1 MPTEDGSIVIRATI
15 DDKDAEKKLKS
26 LNSQID
32 RLEEKINK
40 TQAKRSPLAEQA
52 LELGAALDA
61 AKQKLYE
68 MQSAGTGAHVS
79 AAQLTAQKENVAALQ
94 AQYNAVQS
102 QVERYDKQLKDANFD
117 LEYAKQQAGELHRQ
131 LARTGPAAEKMAAAM
146 DRAQKSAKRF
156 GGRLREVL
164 RSALIFTVI
173 SQGLASFRDWMG
185 KVIRTNAEAQE
196 AFAKLKGALL
206 TLAQPLVEV
215 IIPALTAFVNGLTRI
230 VTVVAQLVSRLFG
243 KTISQSQE
251 AAKGL
256 YEETEAL
263 ESVGGA
269 AEEAAGSLAG
279 FDEINTIQTE
289 NASISGGGMGGI
301 EADFSA
307 VESLSAMEQYKKKID
322 EFTVYLSGAALVLG
336 TILFFSGVNIPLGL
350 GLMALGAAGLA
361 AEVKENWDTADGK
374 IREAINKVLLI
385 GGILLLVI
393 GLLLAFSGVKIGTGL
408 GLMAVGAAMLY
419 AEAKLNWGELSE
431 TVQNKIMEILIATG
445 EFLLTL
451 GLILALSGAAIKLGL
466 GLMAAGAVALAA
478 AAGLDWDYFKDNI
491 KRIIDDILVIV
502 GTALLALGAIFVF
515 TGVKVALGIAL
526 MALGAATLAAEA
538 ALNWNWIVTELQGSL
553 GGIMALISGFLL
565 VLGIILC
572 CTGVALPLGIALIA
586 AGAAGLVT
594 VMALNWNAILDKLK
608 EVWSSIKNWWNTYVA
623 KYFTWEYWKN
633 LGLDM
638 INGIM
643 DGLKSIFTKIGDWA
657 SGVWDSITSFFSR
670 KSVKADVNTQSGE
683 ISFQSRTQ
691 SAALALQAAPI
702 PRLAA
707 GTVVP
712 PNREFMAML
721 GDNKT
726 ETEVVSPLSTI
737 RQAMAE
743 ALEASGFGGG
753 NIEVNL
759 VVDGATLARVIVP
772 KINDMTRSAGKPV
785 LLI

>member
-15 DDKDAEKKLKS
+15 DDKDAEKKLNS

-68 MQSAGTGAHVS
+68 MQSAGAGAHVS

-206 TLAQPLVEV
+206 KLAQPLVEV
-215 IIPALTAFVNGLTRI
+215 VIPALTKFINVLTIIISAIANI
-230 VTVVAQLVSRLFG
+230 VSVLFG
-243 KTISQSQE
+243 KTIRQSQE
-251 AAKGL
+251 AAKSL
-256 YEETEAL
+256 YEETKAL

-289 NASISGGGMGGI
+289 NAGG
-301 EADFSA
+301 
-307 VESLSAMEQYKKKID
+307 
-322 EFTVYLSGAALVLG
+322 
-336 TILFFSGVNIPLGL
+336 SGVGASSSDTVAPDFQLDGMLDESQLQKILDLVKLIGSALLAWKLSSALGL
-350 GLMALGAAGLA
+350 GLKGFLGLLLSIYSLITFIQNLFDAWTGGVTWDNFLGMLTSALGLAAGLGLAFGTVAAGISLIVTGLAMLVTGFHDA
-361 AEVKENWDTADGK
+361 AENGWNLEN
-374 IREAINKVLLI
+374 LLTSI
-385 GGILLLVI
+385 AGILLTGLGISVLTGSWI
-393 GLLLAFSGVKIGTGL
+393 PLLIAGIASLLLAWTTATGHGEELIEGLKTAFQGFLDFFTNLFSGDIDSAVAALGDIFGGLKTAVGAVIDGVRDTFLSFLDWLDEKTGGRLSGIIDFFKGLFTTLFDDIKKTFGNIMDAVEEIFGGIVNFIAGVFTQDWDRAWEGVKSIFSGVWNGIVSVLEG
-408 GLMAVGAAMLY
+408 AVNLVIQGI
-419 AEAKLNWGELSE
+419 NWLIS
-431 TVQNKIMEILIATG
+431 QINKIS
-445 EFLLTL
+445 FTL
-451 GLILALSGAAIKLGL
+451 P
-466 GLMAAGAVALAA
+466 
-478 AAGLDWDYFKDNI
+478 DWI
-491 KRIIDDILVIV
+491 P
-502 GTALLALGAIFVF
+502 
-515 TGVKVALGIAL
+515 
-526 MALGAATLAAEA
+526 E
-538 ALNWNWIVTELQGSL
+538 WL
-553 GGIMALISGFLL
+553 GGGKTVGIHIPLIS
-565 VLGIILC
+565 
-572 CTGVALPLGIALIA
+572 
-586 AGAAGLVT
+586 
-594 VMALNWNAILDKLK
+594 
-608 EVWSSIKNWWNTYVA
+608 EVS
-623 KYFTWEYWKN
+623 
-633 LGLDM
+633 
-638 INGIM
+638 
-643 DGLKSIFTKIGDWA
+643 
-657 SGVWDSITSFFSR
+657 
-670 KSVKADVNTQSGE
+670 
-683 ISFQSRTQ
+683 
-691 SAALALQAAPI
+691 I

>member
-68 MQSAGTGAHVS
+68 MQSAGAGAHVS
-79 AAQLTAQKENVAALQ
+79 AAQLTAQKENVVALQ

-196 AFAKLKGALL
+196 AFARLKGALL

-289 NASISGGGMGGI
+289 NAGG
-301 EADFSA
+301 
-307 VESLSAMEQYKKKID
+307 
-322 EFTVYLSGAALVLG
+322 
-336 TILFFSGVNIPLGL
+336 SGVGAPSSDTVAPDFQLDGMLDESQLQKILDLVKLIGSALLAWKLSSALGL
-350 GLMALGAAGLA
+350 GLKGFLGLLLSIYSLITFIQNLFDAWTGGVTWDNFLGMLTSALGLAAGLGLAFGTVAAGISLIVTGLTMLVTGFHDA
-361 AEVKENWDTADGK
+361 AENGWNLEN
-374 IREAINKVLLI
+374 LLTSI
-385 GGILLLVI
+385 AGILLTGLGISVLTGSWI
-393 GLLLAFSGVKIGTGL
+393 PLLIAGIASLLLAWTTATGHGEELIEGLKTAFQGFLDFFTNLFSGDIDSAIAALGDIFGGL
-408 GLMAVGAAMLY
+408 KTAVGAVID
-419 AEAKLNWGELSE
+419 GVRDTFLSFLDWLDE
-431 TVQNKIMEILIATG
+431 KTG
-445 EFLLTL
+445 
-451 GLILALSGAAIKLGL
+451 GRLSGIIDFFKGLFTTLFEDIKKNFGNIMDAVEEIF
-466 GLMAAGAVALAA
+466 GGIVNFIAGVFTQ
-478 AAGLDWDYFKDNI
+478 DWD
-491 KRIIDDILVIV
+491 R
-502 GTALLALGAIFVF
+502 AWE
-515 TGVKVALGIAL
+515 GV
-526 MALGAATLAAEA
+526 
-538 ALNWNWIVTELQGSL
+538 
-553 GGIMALISGFLL
+553 
-565 VLGIILC
+565 
-572 CTGVALPLGIALIA
+572 
-586 AGAAGLVT
+586 
-594 VMALNWNAILDKLK
+594 
-608 EVWSSIKNWWNTYVA
+608 
-623 KYFTWEYWKN
+623 
-633 LGLDM
+633 
-638 INGIM
+638 
-643 DGLKSIFTKIGDWA
+643 KSIFSGIWNGMISVLETAINFFIKGINWLIEKI
-657 SGVWDSITSFFSR
+657 
-670 KSVKADVNTQSGE
+670 NT
-683 ISFQSRTQ
+683 ISFTVPDWVPLVGGKTVGIHIPLISEV
-691 SAALALQAAPI
+691 SI

>member
-289 NASISGGGMGGI
+289 NAGG
-301 EADFSA
+301 
-307 VESLSAMEQYKKKID
+307 
-322 EFTVYLSGAALVLG
+322 
-336 TILFFSGVNIPLGL
+336 SGVGAPSSDTVAPDFQLDGMLDESQLQKILDLVKLIGSALLAWKLSSALGL
-350 GLMALGAAGLA
+350 GLKGFLGLLLSIYSLITFIQNLFDAWTGGVTWDNFLGMLTSALGLAAGLGLAFGTVAAGISLIVTGLTMLVTGFHDA
-361 AEVKENWDTADGK
+361 AENGWNLEN
-374 IREAINKVLLI
+374 LLTSI
-385 GGILLLVI
+385 AGILLTGLGISVLTGSWI
-393 GLLLAFSGVKIGTGL
+393 PLLIAGIASLLLAWTTATGHGEELIEGLKTAFQGFLDFFTNLFSGDIDGAVAALGEIFGGL
-408 GLMAVGAAMLY
+408 KTAVGAVID
-419 AEAKLNWGELSE
+419 GVRDTFLSFLDWLDE
-431 TVQNKIMEILIATG
+431 KTG
-445 EFLLTL
+445 
-451 GLILALSGAAIKLGL
+451 GRLSGIIDFFKGLFTTLFEDIKKNFGNIMDAVEEIF
-466 GLMAAGAVALAA
+466 GGIVNFIAGVFTQ
-478 AAGLDWDYFKDNI
+478 DWD
-491 KRIIDDILVIV
+491 R
-502 GTALLALGAIFVF
+502 AWE
-515 TGVKVALGIAL
+515 GV
-526 MALGAATLAAEA
+526 
-538 ALNWNWIVTELQGSL
+538 
-553 GGIMALISGFLL
+553 
-565 VLGIILC
+565 
-572 CTGVALPLGIALIA
+572 
-586 AGAAGLVT
+586 
-594 VMALNWNAILDKLK
+594 
-608 EVWSSIKNWWNTYVA
+608 
-623 KYFTWEYWKN
+623 
-633 LGLDM
+633 
-638 INGIM
+638 
-643 DGLKSIFTKIGDWA
+643 KSIFSGIWNGMISVLETAINFFIKGINWLIEKI
-657 SGVWDSITSFFSR
+657 
-670 KSVKADVNTQSGE
+670 NT
-683 ISFQSRTQ
+683 ISFTVPDWVPLVGGKTVGIHIPLISEV
-691 SAALALQAAPI
+691 SI

>member
-68 MQSAGTGAHVS
+68 MQSAGAGAHVS

-289 NASISGGGMGGI
+289 NAGG
-301 EADFSA
+301 
-307 VESLSAMEQYKKKID
+307 
-322 EFTVYLSGAALVLG
+322 
-336 TILFFSGVNIPLGL
+336 SGVGAPSSDTVAPDFQLDGMLDESQLQKILDLVKLIGSALLAWKLSSALGL
-350 GLMALGAAGLA
+350 GLKGFLGLLLSIYSLITFIQNLFDAWTGGVTWDNFLGMLTSALGLAAGLGLAFGTVAAGISLIVTGLTMLVTGFHDA
-361 AEVKENWDTADGK
+361 AENGWNLEN
-374 IREAINKVLLI
+374 LLTSI
-385 GGILLLVI
+385 AGILLTGLGISVLTGSWI
-393 GLLLAFSGVKIGTGL
+393 PLLIAGIASLLLAWTTATGHGEELIEGLKTAFQGFLDFFTNLFSGDIDSAIAALGDIFGGL
-408 GLMAVGAAMLY
+408 KTAVGAVID
-419 AEAKLNWGELSE
+419 GVRDTFLSFLDWLDE
-431 TVQNKIMEILIATG
+431 KTG
-445 EFLLTL
+445 
-451 GLILALSGAAIKLGL
+451 GRLSGIIDFFKGLFTTLFEDIKKNFGNIMDAVEEIF
-466 GLMAAGAVALAA
+466 GGIVNFIAGVFTQ
-478 AAGLDWDYFKDNI
+478 DWD
-491 KRIIDDILVIV
+491 R
-502 GTALLALGAIFVF
+502 AWE
-515 TGVKVALGIAL
+515 GV
-526 MALGAATLAAEA
+526 
-538 ALNWNWIVTELQGSL
+538 
-553 GGIMALISGFLL
+553 
-565 VLGIILC
+565 
-572 CTGVALPLGIALIA
+572 
-586 AGAAGLVT
+586 
-594 VMALNWNAILDKLK
+594 
-608 EVWSSIKNWWNTYVA
+608 
-623 KYFTWEYWKN
+623 
-633 LGLDM
+633 
-638 INGIM
+638 
-643 DGLKSIFTKIGDWA
+643 KSIFSGIWNGMISVLETAINFFIKGINWLIEKI
-657 SGVWDSITSFFSR
+657 
-670 KSVKADVNTQSGE
+670 NT
-683 ISFQSRTQ
+683 ISFTVPDWVPLVGGKTVGIHIPLISEV
-691 SAALALQAAPI
+691 SI

>member
-289 NASISGGGMGGI
+289 NAGG
-301 EADFSA
+301 
-307 VESLSAMEQYKKKID
+307 
-322 EFTVYLSGAALVLG
+322 
-336 TILFFSGVNIPLGL
+336 SGVGAPSSDTVAPDFQLDGMLDESQLQKILDLVKLIGSALLAWKLSSALGL
-350 GLMALGAAGLA
+350 GLKGFLGLLLSIYSLITFIQNLFDAWTGGVTWDNFLGMLTSALGLAAGLGLAFGTVAAGISLIVTGLTMLVTGFHDA
-361 AEVKENWDTADGK
+361 AENGWNLEN
-374 IREAINKVLLI
+374 LLTSI
-385 GGILLLVI
+385 AGILLTGLGISVLTGSWI
-393 GLLLAFSGVKIGTGL
+393 PLLIAGIASLLLAWTTATGHGEELIEGLKTAFQGFLDFFTNLFSGDIDSAIAALGDIFGGL
-408 GLMAVGAAMLY
+408 KTAVGAVID
-419 AEAKLNWGELSE
+419 GVRDTFLSFLDWLDE
-431 TVQNKIMEILIATG
+431 KTG
-445 EFLLTL
+445 
-451 GLILALSGAAIKLGL
+451 GRLSGIIDFFKGLFTTLFEDIKKNFGNIMDAVEEIF
-466 GLMAAGAVALAA
+466 GGIVNFIAGVFTQ
-478 AAGLDWDYFKDNI
+478 DWD
-491 KRIIDDILVIV
+491 R
-502 GTALLALGAIFVF
+502 AWE
-515 TGVKVALGIAL
+515 GV
-526 MALGAATLAAEA
+526 
-538 ALNWNWIVTELQGSL
+538 
-553 GGIMALISGFLL
+553 
-565 VLGIILC
+565 
-572 CTGVALPLGIALIA
+572 
-586 AGAAGLVT
+586 
-594 VMALNWNAILDKLK
+594 
-608 EVWSSIKNWWNTYVA
+608 
-623 KYFTWEYWKN
+623 
-633 LGLDM
+633 
-638 INGIM
+638 
-643 DGLKSIFTKIGDWA
+643 KSIFSGIWNGMISVLETAINFFIKGINWLIEKI
-657 SGVWDSITSFFSR
+657 
-670 KSVKADVNTQSGE
+670 NT
-683 ISFQSRTQ
+683 ISFTVPDWVPLVGGKTVGIHIPLISEV
-691 SAALALQAAPI
+691 SI

>member
-68 MQSAGTGAHVS
+68 MQSAGAGAHVS

-196 AFAKLKGALL
+196 AFARLKGALL

-289 NASISGGGMGGI
+289 NAGG
-301 EADFSA
+301 
-307 VESLSAMEQYKKKID
+307 
-322 EFTVYLSGAALVLG
+322 
-336 TILFFSGVNIPLGL
+336 SGVGAPSSDTVAPDFQLDGMLDESQLQKILDLVKLIGSALLAWKLSSALGL
-350 GLMALGAAGLA
+350 GLKGFLGLLLSIYSLITFIQNLFDAWTGGVTWDNFLGMLTSALGLAAGLGLAFGTVAAGISLIVTGLTMLVTGFHDA
-361 AEVKENWDTADGK
+361 AENGWNLEN
-374 IREAINKVLLI
+374 LLTSI
-385 GGILLLVI
+385 AGILLTGLGISVLTGSWI
-393 GLLLAFSGVKIGTGL
+393 PLLIAGIASLLLAWTTATGHGEELIEGLKTAFQGFLDFFTNLFSGDIDSAIAALGDIFGGL
-408 GLMAVGAAMLY
+408 KTAVGAVID
-419 AEAKLNWGELSE
+419 GVRDTFLSFLDWLDE
-431 TVQNKIMEILIATG
+431 KTG
-445 EFLLTL
+445 
-451 GLILALSGAAIKLGL
+451 GRLSGIIDFFKGLFTTLFEDIKKNFGNIMDAVEEIF
-466 GLMAAGAVALAA
+466 GGIVNFIAGVFTQ
-478 AAGLDWDYFKDNI
+478 DWD
-491 KRIIDDILVIV
+491 R
-502 GTALLALGAIFVF
+502 AWE
-515 TGVKVALGIAL
+515 GV
-526 MALGAATLAAEA
+526 
-538 ALNWNWIVTELQGSL
+538 
-553 GGIMALISGFLL
+553 
-565 VLGIILC
+565 
-572 CTGVALPLGIALIA
+572 
-586 AGAAGLVT
+586 
-594 VMALNWNAILDKLK
+594 
-608 EVWSSIKNWWNTYVA
+608 
-623 KYFTWEYWKN
+623 
-633 LGLDM
+633 
-638 INGIM
+638 
-643 DGLKSIFTKIGDWA
+643 KSIFSGIWNGMISVLETAINFFIKGINWLIEKI
-657 SGVWDSITSFFSR
+657 
-670 KSVKADVNTQSGE
+670 NT
-683 ISFQSRTQ
+683 ISFTVPDWVPLVGGKTVGIHIPLISEV
-691 SAALALQAAPI
+691 SI

>member
-68 MQSAGTGAHVS
+68 MQSAGAGAHVS

-196 AFAKLKGALL
+196 AFARLKGALL

-215 IIPALTAFVNGLTRI
+215 IIPALTKFINVLTIIISAIANI
-230 VTVVAQLVSRLFG
+230 VSVLFG
-243 KTISQSQE
+243 KTIRQSQE

-289 NASISGGGMGGI
+289 NAGG
-301 EADFSA
+301 
-307 VESLSAMEQYKKKID
+307 
-322 EFTVYLSGAALVLG
+322 
-336 TILFFSGVNIPLGL
+336 SGVGAPSSDTVAPDFQLDGMLDESQLQKILDLVKLIGSALLAWKLSSALGL
-350 GLMALGAAGLA
+350 GLKGFLGLLLSIYSLITFIQNLFDAWTGGVTWDNFLGMLTSALGLAAGLGLAFGTVAAGISLIVTGLTMLVTGFHDA
-361 AEVKENWDTADGK
+361 AENGWNLEN
-374 IREAINKVLLI
+374 LLTSI
-385 GGILLLVI
+385 AGILLTGLGISVLTGSWI
-393 GLLLAFSGVKIGTGL
+393 PLLIAGIASLLLAWTTATGHGEELIEGLKTAFQGFLDFFTNLFSGDIDSAIAALGDIFGGL
-408 GLMAVGAAMLY
+408 KTAVGAVID
-419 AEAKLNWGELSE
+419 GVRDTFLSFLDWLDE
-431 TVQNKIMEILIATG
+431 KTG
-445 EFLLTL
+445 
-451 GLILALSGAAIKLGL
+451 GRLSGIIDFFKGLFTTLFEDIKKNFGNIMDAVEEIF
-466 GLMAAGAVALAA
+466 GGIVNFIAGVFTQ
-478 AAGLDWDYFKDNI
+478 DWD
-491 KRIIDDILVIV
+491 R
-502 GTALLALGAIFVF
+502 AWE
-515 TGVKVALGIAL
+515 GV
-526 MALGAATLAAEA
+526 
-538 ALNWNWIVTELQGSL
+538 
-553 GGIMALISGFLL
+553 
-565 VLGIILC
+565 
-572 CTGVALPLGIALIA
+572 
-586 AGAAGLVT
+586 
-594 VMALNWNAILDKLK
+594 
-608 EVWSSIKNWWNTYVA
+608 
-623 KYFTWEYWKN
+623 
-633 LGLDM
+633 
-638 INGIM
+638 
-643 DGLKSIFTKIGDWA
+643 KSIFSGIWNGMISVLETAINFFIKGINWLIEKI
-657 SGVWDSITSFFSR
+657 
-670 KSVKADVNTQSGE
+670 NT
-683 ISFQSRTQ
+683 ISFTVPDWVPLVGGKTVGIHIPLISEV
-691 SAALALQAAPI
+691 SI

>member
-68 MQSAGTGAHVS
+68 MQSAGAGAHVS

-196 AFAKLKGALL
+196 AFARLKGALL

-289 NASISGGGMGGI
+289 NAGG
-301 EADFSA
+301 
-307 VESLSAMEQYKKKID
+307 
-322 EFTVYLSGAALVLG
+322 
-336 TILFFSGVNIPLGL
+336 SGVGAPSSDTVAPDFQLDGMLDESQLQKILDLVKLIGSALLAWKLSSALGL
-350 GLMALGAAGLA
+350 GLKGFLGLLLSIYSLITFIQNLFDAWTGGVTWDNFLGMLTSALGLAAGLGLAFGTVAAGISLIVTGLTMLVTGFHDA
-361 AEVKENWDTADGK
+361 AENGWNLEN
-374 IREAINKVLLI
+374 LLTSI
-385 GGILLLVI
+385 AGILLTGLGISVLTGSWI
-393 GLLLAFSGVKIGTGL
+393 PLLIAGIASLLLAWTTATGHGEELIEGLKTAFQGFLDFFTNLFSGDIDGAVAALGEIFGGL
-408 GLMAVGAAMLY
+408 KTAVGAVID
-419 AEAKLNWGELSE
+419 GVRDTFLSFLDWLDE
-431 TVQNKIMEILIATG
+431 KTG
-445 EFLLTL
+445 
-451 GLILALSGAAIKLGL
+451 GRLSGIIDFFKGLFTTLFEDIKKNFGNIMDAVEEIF
-466 GLMAAGAVALAA
+466 GGIVNFIAGVFTQ
-478 AAGLDWDYFKDNI
+478 DWD
-491 KRIIDDILVIV
+491 R
-502 GTALLALGAIFVF
+502 AWE
-515 TGVKVALGIAL
+515 GV
-526 MALGAATLAAEA
+526 
-538 ALNWNWIVTELQGSL
+538 
-553 GGIMALISGFLL
+553 
-565 VLGIILC
+565 
-572 CTGVALPLGIALIA
+572 
-586 AGAAGLVT
+586 
-594 VMALNWNAILDKLK
+594 
-608 EVWSSIKNWWNTYVA
+608 
-623 KYFTWEYWKN
+623 
-633 LGLDM
+633 
-638 INGIM
+638 
-643 DGLKSIFTKIGDWA
+643 KSIFSGIWNGMISVLETAINFFIKGINWLIEKI
-657 SGVWDSITSFFSR
+657 
-670 KSVKADVNTQSGE
+670 NT
-683 ISFQSRTQ
+683 ISFTVPDWVPLVGGKTVGIHIPLISEV
-691 SAALALQAAPI
+691 SI

>member
-289 NASISGGGMGGI
+289 NAGG
-301 EADFSA
+301 
-307 VESLSAMEQYKKKID
+307 
-322 EFTVYLSGAALVLG
+322 
-336 TILFFSGVNIPLGL
+336 SGVGAPSSDTVAPDFQLDGMLDESQLQKILDLVKLIGSALLAWKLSSALGL
-350 GLMALGAAGLA
+350 GLKGFLGLLLSIYSLITFIQNLFDAWTGGVTWDNFLGMLTSALGLAAGLGLAFGTVAAGISLIVTGLTMLVTGFHDA
-361 AEVKENWDTADGK
+361 AENGWNLEN
-374 IREAINKVLLI
+374 LLTSI
-385 GGILLLVI
+385 AGILLTGLGISVLTGSWI
-393 GLLLAFSGVKIGTGL
+393 PLLIAGIASLLLAWTTATGHGEELIEGLKTAFQGFLDFFTNLFSGDIDGAVEALGEIFGGL
-408 GLMAVGAAMLY
+408 KTAVGAVID
-419 AEAKLNWGELSE
+419 GVRDTFLSFLDWLDE
-431 TVQNKIMEILIATG
+431 KTG
-445 EFLLTL
+445 
-451 GLILALSGAAIKLGL
+451 GRLSGIIDFFKGLFTTLFEDIKKNFGNIMDAVEEIF
-466 GLMAAGAVALAA
+466 GGIVNFIAGVFTQ
-478 AAGLDWDYFKDNI
+478 DWD
-491 KRIIDDILVIV
+491 R
-502 GTALLALGAIFVF
+502 AWE
-515 TGVKVALGIAL
+515 GV
-526 MALGAATLAAEA
+526 
-538 ALNWNWIVTELQGSL
+538 
-553 GGIMALISGFLL
+553 
-565 VLGIILC
+565 
-572 CTGVALPLGIALIA
+572 
-586 AGAAGLVT
+586 
-594 VMALNWNAILDKLK
+594 
-608 EVWSSIKNWWNTYVA
+608 
-623 KYFTWEYWKN
+623 
-633 LGLDM
+633 
-638 INGIM
+638 
-643 DGLKSIFTKIGDWA
+643 KSIFSGIWNGMISVLETAINFFIKGINWLIEKI
-657 SGVWDSITSFFSR
+657 
-670 KSVKADVNTQSGE
+670 NT
-683 ISFQSRTQ
+683 ISFTVPDWVPLVGGKTVGIHIPLISEV
-691 SAALALQAAPI
+691 SI